1 MLSIVCLV
9 SLTLCAQTLQ
19 GTREAFLNAVTD
31 SENSRAFHDYL
42 KEAVDVEPTILAYKA
57 VSEAMLAQVLWNPLA
72 KFSQVLK
79 YDKQM
84 EELVAQNAENIEI
97 RFLRLAIEF
106 NLPSFLGMSEHLNE
120 DISAIIAHKQTVSSM
135 QIDPSYERYIFGFL
149 ETTGLCSKDQL
160 MVLRTSINRQ
170 GLIGQYTE

>member
-1 MLSIVCLV
+1 M
-9 SLTLCAQTLQ
+9 Q
-19 GTREAFLNAVTD
+19 GTREAFLNAVQD
-31 SENSRAFHDYL
+31 PENSRAFHDYL

-84 EELVAQNAENIEI
+84 EELVAQNSENIEI

-106 NLPSFLGMSEHLNE
+106 NLPAFLGMSEHLNE
-120 DISAIIAHKQTVSSM
+120 DISAIVENKQSVASM

-160 MVLRTSINRQ
+160 MVMRTTMNGR
-170 GLIGQYTE
+170 GLIGQVTE